1 MSFGVSSSAGQ
12 FPNRELYLLISAQL
26 RKISNPLTSQYWS
39 QTPYALGPHVI
50 KFSAKPVGSPPA
62 THSALGGP
70 DFLQDEM
77 AVLLQTHDVNF
88 DFLVQL
94 QTNSLTMPIDDA
106 TAVWNECES
115 PFRRVESC
123 TSRDRVFFPQ
133 RRWLLRKTYRLPL
146 GMRSRSIDLSAVS
159 TGHDSPYINRSLEYI
174 MNELAKFAKS
184 RRA

>member
-1 MSFGVSSSAGQ
+1 MSFGVSSLAGQ

-39 QTPYALGPHVI
+39 QTLYALGPHVI

-88 DFLVQL
+88 GFCGKLIVYPLACDRGA
-94 QTNSLTMPIDDA
+94 S
-106 TAVWNECES
+106 
-115 PFRRVESC
+115 
-123 TSRDRVFFPQ
+123 TSRRYQPGTT
-133 RRWLLRKTYRLPL
+133 LRI
-146 GMRSRSIDLSAVS
+146 SIGLSNTS
-159 TGHDSPYINRSLEYI
+159 
-174 MNELAKFAKS
+174 
-184 RRA
+184 